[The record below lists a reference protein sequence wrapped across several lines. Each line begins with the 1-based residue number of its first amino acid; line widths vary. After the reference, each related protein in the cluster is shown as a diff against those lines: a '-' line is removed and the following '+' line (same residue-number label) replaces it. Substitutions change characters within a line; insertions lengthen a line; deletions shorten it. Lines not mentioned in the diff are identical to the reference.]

1 MNMLKNKEKIL
12 FVSEILLGFIVLVLL
27 YTIHGKLH
35 GVIEYV
41 IFFIPYIILGRDV
54 FKNAAMDFIKGKFM
68 RESFLMSIATV
79 GAIILH
85 ELPEALA
92 VLMFYRVGEYFEDM
106 AVDKSK
112 RTISAL
118 MSIRPDSA
126 NIIRENGNIEK
137 VDISQVHINDSII
150 INPFE
155 KVPLD
160 SVIYEGESWLDTK
173 ALTGESMPKAVKIN
187 DEVLAGTIN
196 GDASI
201 KAKVIREYAESSVAK
216 ILKLVQ
222 DSQNRKANIEQLIS
236 RFAGVYTP
244 IVVFGAVALTII
256 PVLIYGSEEF
266 SDYFQRSLTLLVV
279 SCPCAFM
286 VGIPLTY
293 FSSIGRASK
302 LGIMVKGGV
311 FLDLLAKTQTVIF
324 DKTGTLTK
332 GEFSIKEISNSGLYD
347 NTSLLKYSAYAE
359 AGSSH
364 PIAVSIVEHYEKN
377 HGKIDDNLISNHKD
391 ISGKGAIATVEGK
404 NITIGGKELLKQNNI
419 EIPNDYNKNINV
431 HIAIDGKYAG
441 GFFIDDSVKE
451 DAKEA
456 VITLNNMNIKTG
468 LISGDNAERVKN
480 FANDM
485 GISVFRGECLPDDK
499 VHALEEMMKDSK
511 ASIFVGDGINDAP
524 SLARA
529 DIGIAM
535 GGLGSDAAIE
545 NADVVIMDDKPS
557 KAAVII
563 KLAKKNHIV
572 VIQNIA
578 LALIIKFGAITLG
591 ALGLASMWLA
601 IFADTGVTVI
611 VVLNALRLLYPFGE
625 KEEPLPD
632 IPDIKESDIKIGG
645 CNCGCQHD

>member
-137 VDISQVHINDSII
+137 VDISQVHINDNII

-160 SVIYEGESWLDTK
+160 SIIYEGESWLDTK

-347 NTSLLKYSAYAE
+347 NISLLKYSAYAE

-431 HIAIDGKYAG
+431 HIAIDRKYAG

-557 KAAVII
+557 KAAAVI

-632 IPDIKESDIKIGG
+632 IKESDIKISG

>member
-1 MNMLKNKEKIL
+1 MLKNKEKIL
-12 FVSEILLGFIVLVLL
+12 FVSEMTLGAIVLVLL
-27 YTIHGKLH
+27 YSLHGKIHGI
-35 GVIEYV
+35 VEYI
-41 IFFIPYIILGRDV
+41 IFFIPYLILGREV
-54 FKNAAMDFIKGKFM
+54 FKNAALDFIKGKFM
-68 RESFLMSIATV
+68 RESFLMSVATV

-92 VLMFYRVGEYFEDM
+92 VLMFYRVGDYFEDM
-106 AVDKSK
+106 AVNKSK

-126 NIIRENGNIEK
+126 NIIKENGSIEK
-137 VDISQVHINDSII
+137 VDISQVKINDNII

-160 SVIYEGESWLDTK
+160 SIIYEGESWLDTK
-173 ALTGESMPKAVKIN
+173 ALTGESMPKAVKIG

-196 GDASI
+196 GDVSI

-236 RFAGVYTP
+236 RFAGIYTP
-244 IVVFGAVALTII
+244 IVVFGAIALTII
-256 PVLIYGSEEF
+256 PTLIYGREVF
-266 SDYFQRSLTLLVV
+266 NNWFQRSLTLLVV

-311 FLDLLAKTQTVIF
+311 FLDLLAKVQTVVF

-332 GEFSIKEISNSGLYD
+332 GEFSIKEIFNSGLYD
-347 NTSLLKYSAYAE
+347 NENLLKYSAYAE
-359 AGSSH
+359 SGSSH
-364 PIAVSIVEHYEKN
+364 PIAISIVEYYKKN
-377 HGKIDDNLISNHKD
+377 GGNIEDNLISSHKD
-391 ISGKGAIATVEGK
+391 ISGKGAMTIVDNK
-404 NITIGGKELLKQNNI
+404 NIIIGGKELLKQNNV
-419 EIPNDYNKNINV
+419 EIPETVNKNINV

-451 DAKEA
+451 DSKEA
-456 VITLNNMNIKTG
+456 IISLNKMNIKTG
-468 LISGDNAERVKN
+468 LISGDNVDRVES
-480 FANDM
+480 FAKEMN
-485 GISVFRGECLPDDK
+485 ISVFKGGCLPDDK
-499 VHALEEMMKDSK
+499 VSSLEEMMKDSK

-557 KAAVII
+557 KVATVI

-572 VIQNIA
+572 VVQNIL
-578 LALIIKFGAITLG
+578 LALVIKFAAITLG
-591 ALGLASMWLA
+591 ALGLATMWLA

-611 VVLNALRLLYPFGE
+611 VVLNALRLLYPIGE
-625 KEEPLPD
+625 KEEN
-632 IPDIKESDIKIGG
+632 IPNLKEKDCDIKIT
-645 CNCGCQHD
+645 NCDCGHQH

>member
-1 MNMLKNKEKIL
+1 MLKNKERFLFIL
-12 FVSEILLGFIVLVLL
+12 EMILGGIVLVLL
-27 YTIHGKLH
+27 YTLHGKIHGI
-35 GVIEYV
+35 IEYI
-41 IFFIPYIILGRDV
+41 IFFIPYLILGREV

-68 RESFLMSIATV
+68 RESFLMSIATI

-85 ELPEALA
+85 EFPEALA
-92 VLMFYRVGEYFEDM
+92 VLIFYRVGDYFEDM
-106 AVDKSK
+106 AVNKSK

-126 NIIRENGNIEK
+126 NIIGENGNIEK
-137 VDISQVHINDSII
+137 VDISKVRINDNII

-160 SVIYEGESWLDTK
+160 SIIYEGESWLDTK
-173 ALTGESMPKAVKIN
+173 ALTGESMPKSVKAG
-187 DEVLAGTIN
+187 DEILAGTIN

-222 DSQNRKANIEQLIS
+222 ESQNRKANIEQLIS
-236 RFAGVYTP
+236 RFAGIYTP
-244 IVVFGAVALTII
+244 IVVFGAIALTII
-256 PVLIYGSEEF
+256 PTLIYGGEVF
-266 SDYFQRSLTLLVV
+266 DNWFKRSLTLLVV

-302 LGIMVKGGV
+302 LGIMIKGGV
-311 FLDLLAKTQTVIF
+311 FLDLLSNVQTVVF

-332 GEFSIKEISNSGLYD
+332 GEFSIKEIFNGGLYD
-347 NTSLLKYSAYAE
+347 DESMLKYAAYAE
-359 AGSSH
+359 SGSSH
-364 PIAVSIVEHYEKN
+364 PIAISITEYYKKN
-377 HGKIDDNLISNHKD
+377 YGNIEDNLIFNHKD
-391 ISGKGAIATVEGK
+391 ISGKGATSIVDGK
-404 NITIGGKELLKQNNI
+404 NIIIGGYELLKQNNV
-419 EIPNDYNKNINV
+419 ELPENYNKNINV

-451 DAKEA
+451 DSKEA
-456 VITLNNMNIKTG
+456 IISLNNMNIKTG
-468 LISGDNAERVKN
+468 LISGDNSERVKK
-480 FANDM
+480 FANEM
-485 GISVFRGECLPDDK
+485 NISVYKGGCLPDDK
-499 VHALEEMMKDSK
+499 VNSLEEMMKDSK

-557 KAAVII
+557 KVATVI

-572 VIQNIA
+572 VIQNIL
-578 LALIIKFGAITLG
+578 LALVIKFAAITLG

-611 VVLNALRLLYPFGE
+611 VVLNALRLLYPLGE
-625 KEEPLPD
+625 KEEPIADLKD
-632 IPDIKESDIKIGG
+632 CDIKITD
-645 CNCGCQHD
+645 CDCGCGH

>member
-1 MNMLKNKEKIL
+1 M
-12 FVSEILLGFIVLVLL
+12 
-27 YTIHGKLH
+27 
-35 GVIEYV
+35 
-41 IFFIPYIILGRDV
+41 GREV

-68 RESFLMSIATV
+68 RESFLMSIATI

-85 ELPEALA
+85 EFPEALA
-92 VLMFYRVGEYFEDM
+92 VLIFYRVGDYFEDM
-106 AVDKSK
+106 AVNKSK

-126 NIIRENGNIEK
+126 NIIGENGNIEK
-137 VDISQVHINDSII
+137 VDISKVRINDNII

-160 SVIYEGESWLDTK
+160 SIIYEGESWLDTK
-173 ALTGESMPKAVKIN
+173 ALTGESMPKSVKAG
-187 DEVLAGTIN
+187 DEILAGTIN

-222 DSQNRKANIEQLIS
+222 ESQNRKANIEQLIS
-236 RFAGVYTP
+236 RFAGIYTP
-244 IVVFGAVALTII
+244 IVVFGAIALTII
-256 PVLIYGSEEF
+256 PTLIYGGEVF
-266 SDYFQRSLTLLVV
+266 GDWFKRSLTLLVV

-302 LGIMVKGGV
+302 LGIMIKGGV
-311 FLDLLAKTQTVIF
+311 FLDLLSNVQTVVF

-332 GEFSIKEISNSGLYD
+332 GEFSIKEIFNGGLYD
-347 NTSLLKYSAYAE
+347 DESMLKYAAYAE
-359 AGSSH
+359 SGSSH
-364 PIAVSIVEHYEKN
+364 PIAISITEYYKKN
-377 HGKIDDNLISNHKD
+377 YGNIEDNLIFNHKD
-391 ISGKGAIATVEGK
+391 ISGKGATSIVDGK
-404 NITIGGKELLKQNNI
+404 NIIIGGHELLKQNNI
-419 EIPNDYNKNINV
+419 ELPENYNKNINV

-451 DAKEA
+451 DSKEA
-456 VITLNNMNIKTG
+456 IISLNNMNIKTG
-468 LISGDNAERVKN
+468 LISGDNFERVKK
-480 FANDM
+480 FANEM
-485 GISVFRGECLPDDK
+485 NISVYKGECLPDDK
-499 VHALEEMMKDSK
+499 VNSLEEMMKDSK

-557 KAAVII
+557 KVATVI

-572 VIQNIA
+572 VIQNIL
-578 LALIIKFGAITLG
+578 LALVIKFAAITLG

-611 VVLNALRLLYPFGE
+611 VVLNALRLLYPLGE
-625 KEEPLPD
+625 KEEPIADLKD
-632 IPDIKESDIKIGG
+632 CDIKITD
-645 CNCGCQHD
+645 CDCGCGH